1 MIVHRTI
8 ESPVGPLFL
17 AAEDRGLVC
26 LSFEGESSTADS
38 DDPASMHLTAAIAQL
53 EEYFAGRR
61 REFELELLPAGTGFQ
76 KAVWRALAAIPFGQ
90 TRTYSEIA
98 RAIGRPDSVRAVG
111 AANGA
116 NRIAIIIPCHRV
128 IGADGSLTGFGGGL
142 DVKRWLLEHESGAP
156 DLPFAEDFRS
166 RRTPACT
173 PARRAARSRLLDS
186 SADRAK
192 RGRSEPDGV

>member
-61 REFELELLPAGTGFQ
+61 REFELELLPAGTGF
-76 KAVWRALAAIPFGQ
+76 
-90 TRTYSEIA
+90 
-98 RAIGRPDSVRAVG
+98 
-111 AANGA
+111 
-116 NRIAIIIPCHRV
+116 
-128 IGADGSLTGFGGGL
+128 
-142 DVKRWLLEHESGAP
+142 P